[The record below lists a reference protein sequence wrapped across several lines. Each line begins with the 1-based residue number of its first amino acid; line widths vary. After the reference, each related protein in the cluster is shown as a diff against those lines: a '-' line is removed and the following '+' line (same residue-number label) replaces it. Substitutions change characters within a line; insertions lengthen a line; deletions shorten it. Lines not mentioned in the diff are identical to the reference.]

1 MPSRPAKH
9 CPAGPVGTAA
19 APPGGEGVTAREAC
33 AGTQRAQAASQTT
46 EASAPPGPGAPGP
59 RTEGAQTPARAACT
73 APAWPHPQPCGP
85 PGAVAAPT
93 TGPEREEPAPPPR
106 PLPPALATHV
116 PNGEE
121 DERCSKQQRQHVTE
135 GRERERHGRGGA
147 GSSAG
152 ASGEKRR
159 RALWVKPFTS
169 RGHSPHRRRRCRRHR
184 RGARPPSALAHQ
196 LRRKAPSDGRS
207 RPCTVLDRVHL
218 TLTLTPTLKD

>member
-1 MPSRPAKH
+1 MDEVLWKDKRIQGITLVYRILVISLQLIK
-9 CPAGPVGTAA
+9 CYN
-19 APPGGEGVTAREAC
+19 
-33 AGTQRAQAASQTT
+33 
-46 EASAPPGPGAPGP
+46 
-59 RTEGAQTPARAACT
+59 
-73 APAWPHPQPCGP
+73 
-85 PGAVAAPT
+85 
-93 TGPEREEPAPPPR
+93 
-106 PLPPALATHV
+106 V

-184 RGARPPSALAHQ
+184 RLGSRAWGAVGPRMEPPPPGAANTTAAL
-196 LRRKAPSDGRS
+196 RTG
-207 RPCTVLDRVHL
+207 
-218 TLTLTPTLKD
+218 TPGMA